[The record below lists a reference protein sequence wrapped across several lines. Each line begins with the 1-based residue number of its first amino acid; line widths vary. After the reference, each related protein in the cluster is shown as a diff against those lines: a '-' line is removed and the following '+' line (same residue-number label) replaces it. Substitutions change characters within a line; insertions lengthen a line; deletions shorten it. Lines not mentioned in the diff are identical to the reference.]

1 MEDLQT
7 RELGPEDYDLLLQLG
22 QNQTMMSLQRFLAT
36 SFEKTFKPP
45 QSYFDIQRAYCAF
58 CDSEK
63 VDRSTG
69 LQLKNCDHHVHKT
82 CLQDIFTLKNVC
94 PLCDVKI
101 LDGYDACLNA
111 QKIKENKVTRAIG
124 KKKKT

>member
-1 MEDLQT
+1 M
-7 RELGPEDYDLLLQLG
+7 
-22 QNQTMMSLQRFLAT
+22 

-45 QSYFDIQRAYCAF
+45 QSYYEIPKAYCAF
-58 CDSEK
+58 CEAEII
-63 VDRSTG
+63 DRQAG

-101 LDGYDACLNA
+101 LDGYEACLNA
-111 QKIKENKVTRAIG
+111 PKIEENKVTRAIAAPA
-124 KKKKT
+124 KKKKTNIQSNLNEELTR